1 MDAVEY
7 LRARTWIERQCEKRE
22 CAGCELPCMSLEHED
37 SAPEEAVL
45 FVERY
50 LHEHNFHPVNM
61 QRDST

>member
-37 SAPEEAVL
+37 NAPEEAVL
-45 FVERY
+45 SVERY
-50 LHEHNFHPVNM
+50 LHEHN
-61 QRDST
+61 S